1 MTMRYFLRLSTLV
14 EKTPSYYLV
23 QKIKIVNY
31 LERHRMKK
39 KQILQELEAEQAE
52 YEALEY
58 VTADNQESEIANF
71 KANVVANVKQ
81 KKAINIRALEADII
95 KIKSK
100 ALSKGIPYQTLINS
114 VIHQFANDKLLEAK

>member
-1 MTMRYFLRLSTLV
+1 
-14 EKTPSYYLV
+14 
-23 QKIKIVNY
+23 
-31 LERHRMKK
+31 MKK

>member
-1 MTMRYFLRLSTLV
+1 
-14 EKTPSYYLV
+14 
-23 QKIKIVNY
+23 
-31 LERHRMKK
+31 MKK
-39 KQILQELEAEQAE
+39 ENKEQILQELEAEQAA
-52 YEALEY
+52 YEAVDY
-58 VTADNQESEIANF
+58 VAMENQDTEKATF
-71 KANVVANVKQ
+71 KANVIANVKQ

>member
-1 MTMRYFLRLSTLV
+1 
-14 EKTPSYYLV
+14 
-23 QKIKIVNY
+23 
-31 LERHRMKK
+31 MKK
-39 KQILQELEAEQAE
+39 DMKREQILQELEAEQAA
-52 YEALEY
+52 YEAVDY
-58 VTADNQESEIANF
+58 VAIGNQESEKAMF

>member
-1 MTMRYFLRLSTLV
+1 
-14 EKTPSYYLV
+14 
-23 QKIKIVNY
+23 
-31 LERHRMKK
+31 MKK
-39 KQILQELEAEQAE
+39 KQILQELEAEQAK